1 MRAVAK
7 GAHSGRPLKDLAKHS
22 SDRCTL
28 ITLGGKLITFDD
40 AQEEASQ
47 VGRGQMGEK
56 PS

>member
-1 MRAVAK
+1 MSTIAK
-7 GAHSGRPLKDLAKHS
+7 GAHSGRPLKDLAKHN

-40 AQEEASQ
+40 DQEEASQ
-47 VGRGQMGEK
+47 VGRGEMGEK

>member
-1 MRAVAK
+1 MSTIAK
-7 GAHSGRPLKDLAKHS
+7 GAHSGRPLKDLAKHN

-40 AQEEASQ
+40 DQEEASQ
-47 VGRGQMGEK
+47 VGRGEMGEN